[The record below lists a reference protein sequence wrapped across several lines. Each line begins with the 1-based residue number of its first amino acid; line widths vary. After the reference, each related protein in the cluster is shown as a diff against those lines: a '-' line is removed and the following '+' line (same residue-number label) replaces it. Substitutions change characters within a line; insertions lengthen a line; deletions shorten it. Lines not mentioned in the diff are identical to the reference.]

1 MHACVLSC
9 FSHIQLCNPWTVSTR
24 LLCPWNS
31 PGKNTGVG
39 WYALFQR
46 IFPAQESNPYRLC
59 CLHCR
64 QVLYPLSHLE
74 SPDVTKTCWSLSHVR
89 LFAMPWI
96 VALQAPL
103 PMEFSRQ
110 EYWSGLSFPS
120 PGDLPNPGIKHGSPA
135 LQVGCLPS
143 EPSGKSRCYYTGLQM
158 RNLGSKRR

>member
-1 MHACVLSC
+1 MCTQLLQSYPTLQSMNCIHQAPLSME
-9 FSHIQLCNPWTVSTR
+9 FSRQEYWSGLIYPLPAD
-24 LLCPWNS
+24 LPS
-31 PGKNTGVG
+31 PGIKPISPV
-39 WYALFQR
+39 
-46 IFPAQESNPYRLC
+46 FPALQAGSLPNEPPGKPRC
-59 CLHCR
+59 C
-64 QVLYPLSHLE
+64 Y
-74 SPDVTKTCWSLSHVR
+74 KTCWSLSHVR

-110 EYWSGLSFPS
+110 EYWSGLPFPS

-135 LQVGCLPS
+135 LQVGSLPS